1 MEGIYHFFL
10 DGATWIDCTLL
21 LREVFWCLF
30 VTCRHFSFT
39 HVRFL
44 PGRSN
49 SLRDVKCL
57 APFSIHK
64 DIKNLLS
71 EIKWYQFMPLLTGR
85 NVKCLLSKN
94 KIHNENVVHIWSFW
108 NVKCQLLPG
117 RDENI
122 CKGEKC
128 EMWNVYSYMCSFQ
141 KWMKIICSACWSFWN
156 LNCWMK
162 ISENAVKWLLITCYV
177 KCLLVNK
184 CTPSRKEW
192 KYLHCLL
199 IILICEMSIG
209 KCTPSRKEWKYL
221 HCLLIIIIC
230 EMSIGK
236 CTPSRKEW
244 KYLHCLLIILICE
257 MSIGKCTPSRKEWKY
272 LHCLLIIIICEMS
285 IGKCPPSRK
294 EWKYL
299 HCLLI
304 IIICAMSIGQCA
316 PSRKEWKYL
325 HCLLIIIICAMS
337 IGQCAPSRKEWK
349 YLHCLLI
356 IIICEMSIGNMRMI

>member
-128 EMWNVYSYMCSFQ
+128 EMWNVYWYMCSFQ

-209 KCTPSRKEWKYL
+209 KFTPSRKEWKISAVGACAID
-221 HCLLIIIIC
+221 HFQ
-230 EMSIGK
+230 MSID
-236 CTPSRKEW
+236 T
-244 KYLHCLLIILICE
+244 
-257 MSIGKCTPSRKEWKY
+257 
-272 LHCLLIIIICEMS
+272 
-285 IGKCPPSRK
+285 
-294 EWKYL
+294 
-299 HCLLI
+299 
-304 IIICAMSIGQCA
+304 CA
-316 PSRKEWKYL
+316 PSKKWKYCTKPTNSL
-325 HCLLIIIICAMS
+325 VTCHNSQFLLNRRLLADVPCH
-337 IGQCAPSRKEWK
+337 K
-349 YLHCLLI
+349 YFEESDSCTKNRLFLCSLREVANNGFYNNIWRENVFVTSHQQTWRNSSSLRRCHTSSGL
-356 IIICEMSIGNMRMI
+356 MRWLV